1 MKITIPSDLRSL
13 YLASKRWNHAA
24 TVALYRKIV
33 LDTSL
38 PLDQL
43 EKFEQCMHRGALK
56 HLKDARDLTLYDA
69 SAIGEQKIRG
79 QPRARGSS
87 QAISKT
93 QEAVLRV
100 LKLFPNNRMTT
111 FRYARFGVIN
121 AIALIPEICNLVHFQ
136 YCTTRST
143 FMDTER
149 LHTLQDFLQRNKGL
163 VHVHLSLLRLRSY
176 FICPAPRQKTA
187 EDPVDL
193 SYSLLWPLRHQLKS
207 LVCHDPWAEDPPNFD
222 CVSIPYRPWFGAIC
236 QNFPQLRELGLEAP
250 QNIQESGEAGATWA
264 DSMTELMVSRYP
276 KMIYQHS

>member
-149 LHTLQDFLQRNKGL
+149 LHTLQDFFAEKQRPRPCSSQSPQIEILLHMPCTQTEDGRGSRRPEL
-163 VHVHLSLLRLRSY
+163 LSAL
-176 FICPAPRQKTA
+176 APTTSA
-187 EDPVDL
+187 
-193 SYSLLWPLRHQLKS
+193 
-207 LVCHDPWAEDPPNFD
+207 
-222 CVSIPYRPWFGAIC
+222 
-236 QNFPQLRELGLEAP
+236 
-250 QNIQESGEAGATWA
+250 
-264 DSMTELMVSRYP
+264 
-276 KMIYQHS
+276 